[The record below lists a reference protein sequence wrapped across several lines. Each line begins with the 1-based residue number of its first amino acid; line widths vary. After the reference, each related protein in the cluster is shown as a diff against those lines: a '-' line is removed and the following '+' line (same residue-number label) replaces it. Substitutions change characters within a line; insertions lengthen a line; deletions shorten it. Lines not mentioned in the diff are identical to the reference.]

1 MNTKN
6 IKLQPELEKA
16 ILDLGFSEFTE
27 IQEKAIPIIQEGK
40 DLIGQSHTG
49 SGKTAAFGFPV
60 LEKVVSRKGIQVL
73 ILVPTRELS
82 DQVTKEF
89 YKFSKYKPVNI
100 VEVYGG
106 VPIGPQMVKL
116 NRADIAVCT
125 PGRLLDHLRR
135 GTINVSKVSM
145 LVLDE
150 ADKMFEMGFVEDVK
164 DIISYLPK
172 NRQTLLFSA
181 TISKEVTD
189 ISNNYMKNPIKV
201 KMPSYVD
208 KSKLIQNFYR
218 IDQRDKF
225 SLLVNLLDHTKGL
238 IIIFCA
244 TRRIVDELS
253 KNLYKQKFKVQAL
266 HGGLSQN
273 KRKQVMEDF
282 HSNRLDILVASDI
295 AARGLDIKNVQLVI
309 NYDIPKTSRDY
320 VHRIGRTARAGS
332 EGKIVS
338 LITPRDED
346 NFRTVLEDRSLLVH
360 QLKVPQFEKVFY
372 VRNEN
377 RRNDNRRENR
387 RPSSPRFSRRY

>member
-1 MNTKN
+1 
-6 IKLQPELEKA
+6 
-16 ILDLGFSEFTE
+16 
-27 IQEKAIPIIQEGK
+27 
-40 DLIGQSHTG
+40 
-49 SGKTAAFGFPV
+49 
-60 LEKVVSRKGIQVL
+60 
-73 ILVPTRELS
+73 
-82 DQVTKEF
+82 
-89 YKFSKYKPVNI
+89 
-100 VEVYGG
+100 
-106 VPIGPQMVKL
+106 
-116 NRADIAVCT
+116 
-125 PGRLLDHLRR
+125 
-135 GTINVSKVSM
+135 
-145 LVLDE
+145 
-150 ADKMFEMGFVEDVK
+150 MFEMGFIEDVK

-181 TISKEVTD
+181 TISKEVID

-208 KSKLIQNFYR
+208 KSKLIQNYYR

-225 SLLVNLLDHTKGL
+225 SLLVNLLDNTKGL

-282 HSNRLDILVASDI
+282 HANKLDILVASDI

-332 EGKIVS
+332 DGKIVS
-338 LITPRDED
+338 LLTPRDED

-360 QLKVPQFEKVFY
+360 QLKVPQFEKIFY
-372 VRNEN
+372 VRSEN
-377 RRNDNRRENR
+377 RRNDNRRESR
-387 RPSSPRFSRRY
+387 RPTSPRFARRY